1 MINFFLKNVQ
11 SIIIAIILVVIIEM
25 LLPNGANKKYVK
37 IVSGIYLIIT
47 ILNPFF
53 KIFNKDFDVDFENEF
68 DSIETYNSNSIDLQ
82 NYYINSLKETMKLE
96 LVEEGY
102 SIQSIDII
110 LSSDYSEIIKITI
123 KGALPQD
130 QNLIKDYISKN
141 YNVETEKILFM

>member
-53 KIFNKDFDVDFENEF
+53 KLFNKDFDVDFENEF

-102 SIQSIDII
+102 SIQSIDLI
-110 LSSDYSEIIKITI
+110 LSYDYSEIIKITI

>member
-123 KGALPQD
+123 KGALPQE